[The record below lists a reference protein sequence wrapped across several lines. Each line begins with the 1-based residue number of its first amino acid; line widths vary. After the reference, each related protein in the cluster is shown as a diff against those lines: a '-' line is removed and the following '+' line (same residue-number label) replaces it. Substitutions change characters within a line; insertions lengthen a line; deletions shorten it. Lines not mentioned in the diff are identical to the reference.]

1 MTSLNL
7 KEIFKRR
14 NKFSAHYTL
23 TPSKISLPADV
34 GELRNPVK
42 VSLEITKE
50 RGGYRVK
57 MGVEGS
63 VVLECGRCLTV
74 FEKDISQ
81 VADIRIQHYPEGERV
96 FLRPKDLDVSFYE
109 DEQNV
114 DIAQLVR
121 EQILL
126 SIPVK
131 PLCSPDCPPPVHPEG
146 QEESPFS
153 VLKKLL
159 K

>member
-1 MTSLNL
+1 MVRLNL

-14 NKFSAHYTL
+14 NRFSAHYTF
-23 TPSKISLPADV
+23 TPSEISLPADV
-34 GELRNPVK
+34 GELKNPVR

-50 RGGYRVK
+50 KGGYRVR
-57 MGVEGS
+57 MSMEGS
-63 VVLECGRCLTV
+63 VVLECSRCLTV

-81 VADIRIQHYPEGERV
+81 VADIRIEHYPEGERV
-96 FLRPKDLDVSFYE
+96 FLKPKDLDVSFYE
-109 DEQNV
+109 DEQSV
-114 DIAQLVR
+114 DITQLVR

-131 PLCSPDCPPPVHPEG
+131 PLCSPDCPPPVHLEV

-153 VLKKLL
+153 ALKKLL
-159 K
+159 R